1 MKNAF
6 DLTGKKAVVVGG
18 GGGIGSAIAKGLAFY
33 GAEVVITGRNLETLE
48 NAAAAIKIETGKNVM
63 CISADVTSEEAV
75 KELYATAASML
86 GQVDILVNSQGYNQ
100 KFPINEMPLNVW
112 NGMLNTNITSVMLTC
127 RTFAQ
132 GMIERGWGRIINV
145 SSIRAVRAVNQG
157 MGNTCYSVTKA
168 AVSMLTASLAAEWSK
183 KGVTVNAVGPA
194 ITMTKTMENVF
205 AQNPG
210 VKDSLLANIPMGR
223 LGEADDNITP
233 VIFLASEE
241 SDFVTGQ
248 CIYTDGG
255 SSVIV

>member
-33 GAEVVITGRNLETLE
+33 GAEVAITGRKMETLQ
-48 NAAAAIKIETGKNVM
+48 AAADMIRTETGKDVF
-63 CISADVTSEEAV
+63 CISADATSEEAV
-75 KELYATAASML
+75 KDLYAQANEKL

-100 KFPINEMPLNVW
+100 KSPIDTMPLEVW
-112 NGMLNTNITSVMLTC
+112 NGMLNTNVTSVMLTC

-132 GMIERGWGRIINV
+132 GMIERGYGRIINV
-145 SSIRAVRAVNQG
+145 SSIRGIRAVNQG

-168 AVSMLTASLAAEWSK
+168 AVSMLTASLAAEWSR
-183 KGVTVNAVGPA
+183 KGITVNAVGPA
-194 ITMTKTMENVF
+194 ITMTKTMEHVF
-205 AQNPG
+205 EQNPG
-210 VKDSLLANIPMGR
+210 VKNALLANIPMGR
-223 LGEADDNITP
+223 LGEVDDNITP

-241 SDFVTGQ
+241 SAFVTGQ